1 MRLRADFRFS
11 KAEDGVGCLD
21 LGGFS
26 MLGLAHLTWEFSKRY
41 PNRNGN
47 LAKGSPLRGAE
58 RKLALTDRIR
68 FITHHSKQILL
79 VDLSNC
85 SGAEVERIVRAVP
98 ELVTTRPRDSVLI
111 LSDFTGASF
120 NEDALRAMKEAA
132 VFDKPYVKK
141 SAWVGAE
148 DFPKVISESMKSFS
162 RREFPSFETR
172 EEALTWLV
180 KE

>member
-1 MRLRADFRFS
+1 VEVSKHFRT
-11 KAEDGVGCLD
+11 ATETLQA
-21 LGGFS
+21 
-26 MLGLAHLTWEFSKRY
+26 GLHS
-41 PNRNGN
+41 
-47 LAKGSPLRGAE
+47 AE
-58 RKLALTDRIR
+58 RKEVGTLTDRIG
-68 FITHHSKQILL
+68 FITHHKKQILL

-85 SGAEVERIVRAVP
+85 SGAQVEKIVRAVP

-111 LSDFTGASF
+111 LTDFTGASF
-120 NEDALRAMKEAA
+120 NEDAIRAMKEAA

-148 DFPKVISESMKSFS
+148 DFPEVFSKSMKSFS

>member
-1 MRLRADFRFS
+1 MASD
-11 KAEDGVGCLD
+11 VD

-26 MLGLAHLTWEFSKRY
+26 MLGLVYRTWEVSKYFRTATETLQGVST
-41 PNRNGN
+41 RS
-47 LAKGSPLRGAE
+47 GSGKE
-58 RKLALTDRIR
+58 VSTLTDRIR

-85 SGAEVERIVRAVP
+85 SGSEVEKTVRAVP
-98 ELVTTRPRDSVLI
+98 ELVTTRPRNSVLI

-148 DFPKVISESMKSFS
+148 NFPKVISESMKSFS

-180 KE
+180 KD